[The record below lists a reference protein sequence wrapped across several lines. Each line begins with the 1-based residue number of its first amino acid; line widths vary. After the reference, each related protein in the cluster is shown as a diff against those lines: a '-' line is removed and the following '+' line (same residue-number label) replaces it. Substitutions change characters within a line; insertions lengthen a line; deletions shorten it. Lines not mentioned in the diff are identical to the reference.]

1 MFFLISLVL
10 SLSSLFL
17 NNDTAEIVFAG
28 DAMQH
33 KAQIDAAKK
42 SDDIYTYDECFEAIA
57 QYVQN
62 ADYAVV
68 NLETPLGGTPYSG
81 YPMFCSP
88 DSYSLALKNA
98 GFDLLLTAN
107 NHSLDK
113 RDKGAKRTLDI
124 LDKQDIDHIGTYR
137 NEVERNNVLP
147 FIKNINGYKIAFLN
161 YTYGTNGIAIQKDII
176 VDYIDK
182 LKIKKDVE
190 NARNSGAEIIAVAIH
205 WGTEYILLPNATQ
218 KALADY
224 LTNLGVDLI
233 IGGHPHVIQPM
244 EIRESQNTPDRHVVA
259 YSTGNLVSNMS
270 LRRTDGGIM
279 IAMKLHKIQ
288 NYTRPLN
295 VRYLLT
301 WIAPKRNDGKRDFTI
316 YPAATTEFIGWD
328 FAEQK
333 RQLFIND
340 SRSLFE
346 KHNKGEITEMYIDTV
361 RVIQ

>member
-1 MFFLISLVL
+1 MFLLISLVF

-218 KALADY
+218 KALVDY
-224 LTNLGVDLI
+224 LTDLGVDLI

-244 EIRESQNTPDRHVVA
+244 EIRWSKIHNKKVFLV
-259 YSTGNLVSNMS
+259 YSLGNFISNMKTNDT
-270 LRRTDGGIM
+270 RGG
-279 IAMKLHKIQ
+279 AMAKVKITRNEYGKAIVASASYRLIFTLKPSQ
-288 NYTRPLN
+288 KNYNFKIIPVEDYTSGVQKTQCDIFVKN
-295 VRYLLT
+295 
-301 WIAPKRNDGKRDFTI
+301 
-316 YPAATTEFIGWD
+316 
-328 FAEQK
+328 AENI
-333 RQLFIND
+333 FN
-340 SRSLFE
+340 
-346 KHNKGEITEMYIDTV
+346 KHNINVPRDKTPI
-361 RVIQ
+361 RKK